1 MIHKALIRV
10 IASIALSLTALA
22 CTGPTGPAG
31 PAGASATS
39 ADGGPGGTGEMGAM
53 GATGATGP
61 AGPAGG
67 MGTVGDAGVSI
78 PVGCLSPCHG
88 FSGVVS
94 QFQSSVHYTVYLTN
108 VNSTESQEWTA
119 PGSACGNCHAIDALA
134 QRIGGMVGTVAG
146 GVVTNL
152 ASGELEYRNPDSG
165 ATTESTYT
173 GSALVAEVY
182 CTTCHAVTNANDPH
196 KTGLPWTNGS
206 FPLVVPE
213 GATSQSFIEKS
224 PTVNATTGTAVPGL
238 IDGGSQGAGNTC
250 VFCHKSRKDVTA
262 YITASN
268 KITNTFWGP
277 HEGPQADVFSGL
289 GGYAYAN
296 KTYGESTHQL
306 KLQCVDCHMPN
317 VANNANVPDHSFAPR
332 LSACL
337 GCHATATSFDV
348 NGGQSLVRASMT
360 ELRTLLNN
368 FGALTRSTAAPYLPI
383 QASDMTDPKSD
394 LSLDTSRPNGAAD
407 GGATIMTADQAGA
420 LYNYIIV
427 ARGGAMGVHNTKYT
441 QQIVYD
447 SIVAMG
453 GTPIAV
459 AIRPQ

>member
-1 MIHKALIRV
+1 
-10 IASIALSLTALA
+10 
-22 CTGPTGPAG
+22 
-31 PAGASATS
+31 
-39 ADGGPGGTGEMGAM
+39 
-53 GATGATGP
+53 
-61 AGPAGG
+61 
-67 MGTVGDAGVSI
+67 
-78 PVGCLSPCHG
+78 
-88 FSGVVS
+88 
-94 QFQSSVHYTVYLTN
+94 
-108 VNSTESQEWTA
+108 
-119 PGSACGNCHAIDALA
+119 
-134 QRIGGMVGTVAG
+134 MVGTVAG

-165 ATTESTYT
+165 ATAESNYT

-206 FPLVVPE
+206 FPLVVPA
-213 GATSQSFIEKS
+213 GANSLSFIEKS
-224 PTVNATTGTAVPGL
+224 PTLNATTGTAVPGL

-268 KITNTFWGP
+268 RITSTFWGP

-368 FGALTRSTAAPYLPI
+368 FGALTRSTTAPYLPI
-383 QASDMTDPKSD
+383 QPSDLSDPASV
-394 LSLDTSRPNGAAD
+394 LSLDTPRPNGAAD

-420 LYNYIIV
+420 LYNYILV
-427 ARGGAMGVHNTKYT
+427 ARGGAMGVHNTEVHAAARLRLDRRDGRDAGRRRDSAAVT
-441 QQIVYD
+441 RPGGPPGSFEPGWRAARAVLAALLFASCSEDRWRAPQPPVYAVE
-447 SIVAMG
+447 VAPILQRRCVALSQRRLAAG
-453 GTPIAV
+453 GVERDVVPRRHLLRLAV
-459 AIRPQ
+459 GSAGDAAGRRARAHPRRARCSSARRSARRERARCRRGLGRRCSSGLLGSGSHP